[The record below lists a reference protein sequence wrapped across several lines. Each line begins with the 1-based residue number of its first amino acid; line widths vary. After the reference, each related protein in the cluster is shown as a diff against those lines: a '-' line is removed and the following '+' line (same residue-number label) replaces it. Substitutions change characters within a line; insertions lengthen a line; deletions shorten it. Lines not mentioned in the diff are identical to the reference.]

1 MKNFSQLN
9 LQLVLL
15 LLICFAK
22 DLKAF
27 QAYNKGKVDKTES
40 TDTQYKKPKP
50 GFFFKSCLSVPDSL
64 SLQVVYKST
73 NPELKAADAKA
84 EADAKA
90 AAEKEKPLLIQ
101 ECDPDFWAR
110 KTREAILTE
119 EYLEQYR
126 KEKARKKAEKEQ
138 EAEHKKKLSASNTP
152 EKPNTSPANK

>member
-1 MKNFSQLN
+1 MKKISQLN
-9 LQLVLL
+9 SQLALL

-27 QAYNKGKVDKTES
+27 QAYKKDKVDKTES
-40 TDTQYKKPKP
+40 TDTQYKEPKS
-50 GFFFKSCLSVPDSL
+50 GFFFKSCLSVPDRL

-73 NPELKAADAKA
+73 NPEFKK
-84 EADAKA
+84 EVA

-138 EAEHKKKLSASNTP
+138 ETEHKKKLSASNTP

>member
-9 LQLVLL
+9 FKLVLL

-40 TDTQYKKPKP
+40 TNTKDKEPKP
-50 GFFFKSCLSVPDSL
+50 GFFSRSCLGL
-64 SLQVVYKST
+64 QTASLQVVYKST
-73 NPELKAADAKA
+73 NPELKVA
-84 EADAKA
+84 EEAKA

-101 ECDPDFWAR
+101 DCDPDFWAR
-110 KTREAILTE
+110 KTREAILTK
-119 EYLEQYR
+119 EYLRELK

>member
-9 LQLVLL
+9 LKLVLL

-27 QAYNKGKVDKTES
+27 QAYNKGKE
-40 TDTQYKKPKP
+40 PKL
-50 GFFFKSCLSVPDSL
+50 GFFSRSCLGLQTASL
-64 SLQVVYKST
+64 KVFSETTK
-73 NPELKAADAKA
+73 PEFKAAADAKA
-84 EADAKA
+84 AKET
-90 AAEKEKPLLIQ
+90 EKLLLIQ
-101 ECDPDFWAR
+101 DCDTEFWAR
-110 KTREAILTE
+110 KTRETILTE

-126 KEKARKKAEKEQ
+126 KEKARKKAEEKQ